1 MNELMLFGALSA
13 QRTEAA
19 LLRGNA
25 VTERFGLTLTP
36 EQCGRLLA
44 RRAEAL
50 RETERIEPGEGILPK
65 LAVALCDSPCVGPE
79 NWEETLGGL
88 TELFY
93 HFKGACGERLGDDEL
108 LAAARTAS
116 PISMAARC
124 CALRAREG
132 WGAMT
137 NELTRPLTGA
147 EERLWQEKL
156 AALLVRQIALYTA
169 NESSSVP
176 TAAAQELLR
185 GVLFFLAVPEE
196 PDGGGEAERADRI
209 RVLLPLDLADELAH
223 GQHRAQRD
231 ATLTLALWRKVV
243 AALPPLE
250 NRSLRDTLRSIG
262 RGFRRYD
269 TRFFPQRFDCDID
282 YQLAVPVSESLL
294 GINYVNRYLTHLAA
308 ENSLL
313 TRLPQGEVR
322 AVLER
327 SCPDWRGLL
336 VNLYAPA
343 AANALARTLLGGEGL
358 TLSDGEIDALRERW
372 KHARPEQIMADLLA
386 AEDAL
391 AERLILPRGAGKYL
405 SCFAREVAARAEA
418 LRDCGGLQG
427 LFV

>member
-1 MNELMLFGALSA
+1 
-13 QRTEAA
+13 
-19 LLRGNA
+19 
-25 VTERFGLTLTP
+25 
-36 EQCGRLLA
+36 
-44 RRAEAL
+44 
-50 RETERIEPGEGILPK
+50 
-65 LAVALCDSPCVGPE
+65 
-79 NWEETLGGL
+79 
-88 TELFY
+88 
-93 HFKGACGERLGDDEL
+93 
-108 LAAARTAS
+108 
-116 PISMAARC
+116 
-124 CALRAREG
+124 
-132 WGAMT
+132 MT

-176 TAAAQELLR
+176 AAAARELLR

-196 PDGGGEAERADRI
+196 PEASSRPEDVGSRYEAERAARI
-209 RVLLPLDLADELAH
+209 RVLLPLDLADELAR
-223 GQHRAQRD
+223 GQRRAQRD
-231 ATLTLALWRKVV
+231 AALTIALWRKVV

-262 RGFRRYD
+262 RGLRRYD

-282 YQLAVPVSESLL
+282 YQLAVPVSESPL
-294 GINYVNRYLTHLAA
+294 GINYVNQYLTHLAA

-336 VNLYAPA
+336 VNLYAPV

-372 KHARPEQIMADLLA
+372 EHARPEQIMADLLA
-386 AEDAL
+386 AADAL
-391 AERLILPRGAGKYL
+391 AERLALPRGAGKYL
-405 SCFAREVAARAEA
+405 SGFAREVAARAEA
-418 LRDCGGLQG
+418 LRDCGGLRG
-427 LFV
+427 GFV

>member
-1 MNELMLFGALSA
+1 
-13 QRTEAA
+13 
-19 LLRGNA
+19 
-25 VTERFGLTLTP
+25 
-36 EQCGRLLA
+36 
-44 RRAEAL
+44 
-50 RETERIEPGEGILPK
+50 
-65 LAVALCDSPCVGPE
+65 
-79 NWEETLGGL
+79 
-88 TELFY
+88 
-93 HFKGACGERLGDDEL
+93 
-108 LAAARTAS
+108 
-116 PISMAARC
+116 
-124 CALRAREG
+124 
-132 WGAMT
+132 MT

-156 AALLVRQIALYTA
+156 AALLVRQITLYTA

-176 TAAAQELLR
+176 AAAARELLR

-196 PDGGGEAERADRI
+196 PEANDPSEDAESRYEAERADRI
-209 RVLLPLDLADELAH
+209 RTLLPLDLADELAR
-223 GQHRAQRD
+223 GQRRAQRD
-231 ATLTLALWRKVV
+231 AALTLALWRRVV
-243 AALPPLE
+243 ETLPPLE

-282 YQLAVPVSESLL
+282 YQLAQSVPESLL

-308 ENSLL
+308 ENILL

-358 TLSDGEIDALRERW
+358 TLSDSEINALRERW
-372 KHARPEQIMADLLA
+372 EHRSPAQLEEDLLA
-386 AEDAL
+386 AADTL
-391 AERLILPRGAGKYL
+391 AERLALPRGAERYL
-405 SCFAREVAARAEA
+405 SGYAREVAVRAEG
-418 LRDCGGLQG
+418 LRDCGGLRG

>member
-1 MNELMLFGALSA
+1 
-13 QRTEAA
+13 
-19 LLRGNA
+19 
-25 VTERFGLTLTP
+25 
-36 EQCGRLLA
+36 
-44 RRAEAL
+44 
-50 RETERIEPGEGILPK
+50 
-65 LAVALCDSPCVGPE
+65 
-79 NWEETLGGL
+79 
-88 TELFY
+88 
-93 HFKGACGERLGDDEL
+93 
-108 LAAARTAS
+108 
-116 PISMAARC
+116 
-124 CALRAREG
+124 
-132 WGAMT
+132 MT
-137 NELTRPLTGA
+137 NELTRRLTGA

-176 TAAAQELLR
+176 AAAAQELLR

-196 PDGGGEAERADRI
+196 PEASGQSEDVGSRYEAERADRI

-231 ATLTLALWRKVV
+231 AALTLALWRKVV

-262 RGFRRYD
+262 RGFHRYD

-294 GINYVNRYLTHLAA
+294 GINYVNQYLTRLAA

-336 VNLYAPA
+336 VNLYAPV

-358 TLSDGEIDALRERW
+358 TLSDGEIGALRERW
-372 KHARPEQIMADLLA
+372 EHARPERIENDLLTA
-386 AEDAL
+386 ADAL
-391 AERLILPRGAGKYL
+391 AERLALPRGAGKYL
-405 SCFAREVAARAEA
+405 SSCAREVAARAEA
-418 LRDCGGLQG
+418 LRDCGGLRG

>member
-1 MNELMLFGALSA
+1 
-13 QRTEAA
+13 
-19 LLRGNA
+19 
-25 VTERFGLTLTP
+25 
-36 EQCGRLLA
+36 
-44 RRAEAL
+44 
-50 RETERIEPGEGILPK
+50 
-65 LAVALCDSPCVGPE
+65 
-79 NWEETLGGL
+79 
-88 TELFY
+88 
-93 HFKGACGERLGDDEL
+93 
-108 LAAARTAS
+108 
-116 PISMAARC
+116 
-124 CALRAREG
+124 
-132 WGAMT
+132 MT

-176 TAAAQELLR
+176 ATAARELLH

-196 PDGGGEAERADRI
+196 PEASSRPEDVGSRYEADRAARI

-231 ATLTLALWRKVV
+231 AALTIALWRKVV
-243 AALPPLE
+243 EMLPLE

-294 GINYVNRYLTHLAA
+294 EINYVNQYLTRLAA

-336 VNLYAPA
+336 VNLYAPT
-343 AANALARTLLGGEGL
+343 AANALARTLIGGEGL
-358 TLSDGEIDALRERW
+358 TLSDGEIGALRERW

-386 AEDAL
+386 AADAL
-391 AERLILPRGAGKYL
+391 AERLALPRGAGKYL
-405 SCFAREVAARAEA
+405 SGFAREVAARAEA
-418 LRDCGGLQG
+418 LRDCGGLRG
-427 LFV
+427 VFI

>member
-1 MNELMLFGALSA
+1 MNELMLFGTLSA

-36 EQCGRLLA
+36 EQCGRLLE

-65 LAVALCDSPCVGPE
+65 LAVALCDSPCVRPE

-88 TELFY
+88 DWSCSTTSRARAAN
-93 HFKGACGERLGDDEL
+93 GSATTSCSPRWCGYITAGQ
-108 LAAARTAS
+108 AAARTAS

-132 WGAMT
+132 WGTMA
-137 NELTRPLTGA
+137 NELTCPLTGA
-147 EERLWQEKL
+147 EEGLWQEKL

-176 TAAAQELLR
+176 AAAAQELLH

-196 PDGGGEAERADRI
+196 PEASSRPEDVGSRYEAERADRI
-209 RVLLPLDLADELAH
+209 RVLLPLDLADELAR
-223 GQHRAQRD
+223 GQRRAQRD
-231 ATLTLALWRKVV
+231 AALTIALWRKVV

-250 NRSLRDTLRSIG
+250 NRSIRRWSID
-262 RGFRRYD
+262 RLPP
-269 TRFFPQRFDCDID
+269 TRFFRAQGLIVTLTISF
-282 YQLAVPVSESLL
+282 AVPVSESLL
-294 GINYVNRYLTHLAA
+294 LGINCVNQYLTRLAA

-336 VNLYAPA
+336 VNLYAPV
-343 AANALARTLLGGEGL
+343 AANAFARTLLGGKGL
-358 TLSDGEIDALRERW
+358 TLSDGEIDGSASAGSTRGPSRSWPTCLQRRMRSRSGSPSHAALEN
-372 KHARPEQIMADLLA
+372 I
-386 AEDAL
+386 
-391 AERLILPRGAGKYL
+391 
-405 SCFAREVAARAEA
+405 
-418 LRDCGGLQG
+418 
-427 LFV
+427 